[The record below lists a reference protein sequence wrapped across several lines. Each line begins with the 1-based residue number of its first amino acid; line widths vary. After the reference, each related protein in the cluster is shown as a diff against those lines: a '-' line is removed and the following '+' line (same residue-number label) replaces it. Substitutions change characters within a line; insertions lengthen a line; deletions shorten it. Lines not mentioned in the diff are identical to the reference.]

1 PRGAGGPSRGASL
14 DRRRRPLTT
23 RGPVVARASMSPTPT
38 PPRRRT
44 ETPAPRTAPLPE
56 LQEDPNSPTTEV
68 NASTEATE
76 DDEGPEGARAD
87 PPGAD
92 DEDIERSEGEGMV
105 TEDAKVSAVDPD
117 EYQHHHPEHQG
128 PHP

>member
-1 PRGAGGPSRGASL
+1 
-14 DRRRRPLTT
+14 
-23 RGPVVARASMSPTPT
+23 
-38 PPRRRT
+38 
-44 ETPAPRTAPLPE
+44 
-56 LQEDPNSPTTEV
+56 V